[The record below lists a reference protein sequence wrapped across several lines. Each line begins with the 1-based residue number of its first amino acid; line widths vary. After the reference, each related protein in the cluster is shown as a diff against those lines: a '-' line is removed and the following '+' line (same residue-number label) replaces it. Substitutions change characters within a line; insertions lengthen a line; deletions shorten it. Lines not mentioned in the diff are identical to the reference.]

1 MLEVN
6 CFTSSRE
13 NGRSDVPQGTAEP
26 LGQTHPPKFA
36 PVVKLADTQDLESCA
51 ARHRGSNPLGGK
63 FWRARKLLG
72 VRVSPPALV
81 EILDFLDIL
90 IYFLNTMKISTDQ
103 NKIREILERG
113 TEDVIEKNHLEK
125 GLKSGKK
132 LRVKFGIDPTGP
144 KIHLGRAVPL
154 RKLKAFQDLGHQ
166 IVLIVGDFTATIGDP
181 SDKLSKR
188 PMLTKED
195 VKKNM
200 KSYKEQLGK
209 ILDIKKTELHYNSRW
224 LDKLNLRKTAELAES
239 FSLQQMEQRR
249 NFKERMDK
257 NEGVSLRECLYP
269 LMQGYDSVVVKADV
283 EIGGFDQL
291 FNLKAGRIIQKHY
304 NQPEQDILTTK
315 MIEGTD
321 GRKMSTSWGNVINI
335 VDEPNDMFGK
345 IMSMKDDLIL
355 PYFWLGTDARKEQ
368 YDDFEKRLKQGD
380 NPRNIKMELGKR
392 IVELYH
398 SKKEGEEAAAEF
410 EKIFSKK
417 ELPTDMPE
425 YIVAS
430 DQIALVDLLVQ
441 TKLSSSKGEARRVIS
456 QGGVK
461 IDQKA
466 IVDIQVILQ
475 IPEQGVI
482 LQCGKRHFVKVV
494 KK

>member
-1 MLEVN
+1 
-6 CFTSSRE
+6 
-13 NGRSDVPQGTAEP
+13 
-26 LGQTHPPKFA
+26 
-36 PVVKLADTQDLESCA
+36 
-51 ARHRGSNPLGGK
+51 
-63 FWRARKLLG
+63 
-72 VRVSPPALV
+72 
-81 EILDFLDIL
+81 
-90 IYFLNTMKISTDQ
+90 MKISTDP

-113 TEDVIEKNHLEK
+113 TEDVIEKEHLEK
-125 GLKSGKK
+125 SLKSGKQ

-200 KSYKEQLGK
+200 KSYKDQLGK
-209 ILDIKKTELHYNSRW
+209 ILDMKKVELCYNSEW
-224 LDKLNLRKTAELAES
+224 LGKLNLEKIADLAES

-249 NFKERMDK
+249 NFKERIDRG
-257 NEGVSLRECLYP
+257 EDVSLRELLYP

-283 EIGGFDQL
+283 EVGGFDQL

-304 NQPEQDILTTK
+304 GQPEQDILTTK
-315 MIEGTD
+315 MIEGAD

-335 VDEPNDMFGK
+335 VDGPNEMFGK
-345 IMSMKDDLIL
+345 IMSMKDELIL
-355 PYFWLGTDARKEQ
+355 PYFWLCTDISKEE
-368 YDDFEKRLKQGD
+368 YNDFEKRLKQGD

-398 SKKEGEEAAAEF
+398 SKKEAEEAAAEF
-410 EKIFSKK
+410 EKVFSKK
-417 ELPTDMPE
+417 EMPTEIPE
-425 YIVAS
+425 HRISA

-441 TKLSSSKGEARRVIS
+441 TKLASSKGEARRLIA
-456 QGGVK
+456 QGGVRFNQEVVK
-461 IDQKA
+461 
-466 IVDIQVILQ
+466 DIAAVLLIS
-475 IPEQGVI
+475 EKGVI
-482 LQCGKRHFVKVV
+482 LQCGKRHFVKIVRGA
-494 KK
+494 

>member
-1 MLEVN
+1 
-6 CFTSSRE
+6 
-13 NGRSDVPQGTAEP
+13 
-26 LGQTHPPKFA
+26 
-36 PVVKLADTQDLESCA
+36 
-51 ARHRGSNPLGGK
+51 
-63 FWRARKLLG
+63 
-72 VRVSPPALV
+72 
-81 EILDFLDIL
+81 
-90 IYFLNTMKISTDQ
+90 MKISINPQ
-103 NKIREILERG
+103 KIKEILERG
-113 TEDVIEKNHLEK
+113 TEDIIERDHLEK
-125 GLKSGKK
+125 SLKSGKK

-209 ILDIKKTELHYNSRW
+209 ILDMKKTELHYNSRW
-224 LDKLNLRKTAELAES
+224 LDKLNFRETAELAES
-239 FSLQQMEQRR
+239 FSLQQMAQRR
-249 NFKERMDK
+249 NFKERLDRG
-257 NEGVSLRECLYP
+257 EDVSLRECLYP
-269 LMQGYDSVVVKADV
+269 LMQGYDSVIVKADV
-283 EIGGFDQL
+283 EVGGFDQL

-304 NQPEQDILTTK
+304 GQPEQDILTTQ

-335 VDEPNDMFGK
+335 VDEPNEMFGK

-355 PYFWLGTDARKEQ
+355 PYFWLGTDASKEE
-368 YDDFEKRLKQGD
+368 YDDFEKRLKLGD

-398 SKKEGEEAAAEF
+398 SKKEAMEAAAEF
-410 EKIFSKK
+410 ERVFSKK
-417 ELPTDMPE
+417 ELPADMPE
-425 YIVAS
+425 HRVAS
-430 DQIALVDLLVQ
+430 NQITLVDLLVQ

-461 IDQKA
+461 ADQKT
-466 IVDIQVILQ
+466 ITDIQAVLP
-475 IPEQGVI
+475 IPDKGVI
-482 LQCGKRHFVKVV
+482 LRCGKRHFVKVV